1 MMRRKL
7 IRKKYFWLL
16 LAMVF
21 SLLPAACAP
30 VQPGDPAYQ
39 WVVGKWVGETG
50 YGNPADAAFQVQNG
64 NQVTGGFTYHSASG
78 RVSYGT
84 IQSGVVGKKND
95 VDFIEGQIYWSFDYA
110 STFRIGRQEGRL
122 IGDLSLPGELPQRG
136 FRSVNLTKAK

>member
-1 MMRRKL
+1 
-7 IRKKYFWLL
+7 
-16 LAMVF
+16 MVF

-84 IQSGVVGKKND
+84 IQSGVVGRKND
-95 VDFIEGQIYWSFDYA
+95 VDFIEGQNRW
-110 STFRIGRQEGRL
+110 RKHRQQ
-122 IGDLSLPGELPQRG
+122 GDEKYERCETRYLHNW
-136 FRSVNLTKAK
+136 NL